1 MKSKTKFLW
10 LLMPF
15 LFSSGVFAVEDGFP
29 GRGEYPDVLV
39 YEKSQLFNDFSDVIL
54 VDTRSK
60 YEYETLRIKGAV
72 NIPVSS
78 KDFGVKLKQL
88 RATTSKPIVFY
99 CNGRTCLKSY
109 IAGREAN
116 NLNVEDTYAYD
127 AGVFEWAK
135 TYPNHAA
142 LLGKSPIDP
151 RDIISAKKFT
161 SHLLEPDKFSEKAY
175 QMRST
180 SMVIDVRDRYQ
191 RAGTGLFPAKERWVS
206 LDDQKK
212 LQKYIK
218 QAKAQNKTLFI
229 YDEVGKQ
236 VRWFQY
242 ALEKANVK
250 KYYFMKK
257 GARRYYD
264 DLMVTQL
271 VLNDRK
277 Q

>member
-1 MKSKTKFLW
+1 MKRKTSILW
-10 LLMPF
+10 LLMPL
-15 LFSSGVFAVEDGFP
+15 LFSSGVFALDEGFP
-29 GRGEYPDVLV
+29 GRGEFPDVLI
-39 YEKSQLFNDFSDVIL
+39 YGKSQLFNDFSDVVL

-60 YEYETLRIKGAV
+60 YEFETLRIKGAV

-88 RATTSKPIVFY
+88 RASTSKPIVFY
-99 CNGRTCLKSY
+99 CNGRTCFKSY
-109 IAGREAN
+109 VAGREAN
-116 NLNVEDTYAYD
+116 NLNIDDTYAYD

-135 TYPNHAA
+135 TYPSHAV
-142 LLGKSPIDP
+142 LLGKNPINP
-151 RDIISAKKFT
+151 SDIIPARKYT
-161 SHLLEPDKFSEKAY
+161 QHLLEPEKFSEKAY
-175 QMRST
+175 QMRDT
-180 SMVIDVRDRYQ
+180 SLVIDVRDRYQ
-191 RAGTGLFPAKERWVS
+191 RAGTGLFPARERWAS

-212 LQKYIK
+212 LQEYIK
-218 QAKAQNKTLFI
+218 KAKAQNKTLFI

-257 GARRYYD
+257 GARSYYD

-271 VLNDRK
+271 SMND
-277 Q
+277 QQ

>member
-1 MKSKTKFLW
+1 MKRKTSLLW

-39 YEKSQLFNDFSDVIL
+39 YEKSQLFNDFSDVVL

-78 KDFGVKLKQL
+78 KDFGEKLKKL
-88 RATTSKPIVFY
+88 RASTSKPIVFY

-116 NLNVEDTYAYD
+116 NLNIADTYAFD

-135 TYPNHAA
+135 TFPSHAT
-142 LLGKSPIDP
+142 LLGKSPINPD
-151 RDIISAKKFT
+151 DIIPAKMYT
-161 SHLLEPDKFSEKAY
+161 SRLLDPEKFSEKAY
-175 QMRST
+175 QMRSR
-180 SMVIDVRDRYQ
+180 SLVIDVRDRYQ
-191 RAGTGLFPAKERWVS
+191 RAGTGLFPSRERWVS
-206 LDDQKK
+206 LDDQQK
-212 LQKYIK
+212 LQEYIK

-250 KYYFMKK
+250 NYYFMKK

-264 DLMVTQL
+264 DLMRTQL
-271 VLNDRK
+271 VLNDPK
-277 Q
+277 

>member
-1 MKSKTKFLW
+1 MKRKTKFLW

-15 LFSSGVFAVEDGFP
+15 LFSTGVFAGEDGFP
-29 GRGEYPDVLV
+29 GRGEFPDVLV
-39 YEKSQLFNDFSDVIL
+39 YEKSQLFNNFNDVVL

-72 NIPVSS
+72 NIPVASN
-78 KDFGVKLKQL
+78 DFGEKIKKL
-88 RATTSKPIVFY
+88 RASTSKPIVFY
-99 CNGRTCLKSY
+99 CNGRTCYKSY
-109 IAGREAN
+109 RAGREAN
-116 NLNVEDTYAYD
+116 NVNVDDTYAYD

-135 TYPNHAA
+135 AYPTHAV
-142 LLGKSPIDP
+142 LLGKNPINP
-151 RDIISAKKFT
+151 KDIIPTKKYT
-161 SHLLEPDKFSEKAY
+161 SRLLDPDKFSEKAY

-180 SMVIDVRDRYQ
+180 SLVIDVRDRYQ
-191 RAGTGLFPAKERWVS
+191 RAGTGLFPSKERWVS

-212 LQKYIK
+212 LQEYIK

-250 KYYFMKK
+250 NYYFMKK
-257 GARRYYD
+257 GARSYYD
-264 DLMVTQL
+264 DLMQTQL
-271 VLNDRK
+271 VLNQQK
-277 Q
+277 